1 MKKRYTVPSLH
12 DLSRAADVLRTSGL
26 FDPKN
31 AAEQQAL
38 DDFLAGFG
46 VKAGIAKYTK

>member
-1 MKKRYTVPSLH
+1 MKKLYRTPALNE
-12 DLSRAADVLRTSGL
+12 LSNDNDVIRTSGL

-38 DDFLAGFG
+38 SDYLAGYG